1 MQSRAKL
8 ALTSAAL
15 SFAVI
20 LPFAAKILVDRPA
33 PTRATSWDEISE
45 LIDGRDFE
53 LAYRLLQAQE
63 QAGRATIQGAARGAA
78 HASYQKSVC
87 ERGLGHPELA
97 YISLARLQGLEPLLE
112 DYRRLWMARS
122 LQEMGDSEAAT
133 AAYEDILISLAI
145 PAVAD
150 SARLYLAALYAKAD
164 QFDRSLVLYRTQI
177 EHDSRGAPD
186 LLFRIAQ
193 IHDAA
198 DRPLRARRARLQ
210 LMEAY
215 PSHRPALDATP
226 YMARNVTPRIRH
238 ARGLVYLQHGRYR
251 QAAKEFSSLLK
262 ASPDHALAEDAHYLL
277 ARAYLKLGQFARA
290 RRTFEKVHE
299 RYERPAALYRL
310 AGIQVR
316 LDRDLEAID
325 TYSRFTSLYPRHELA
340 HRALWQA
347 AKAAERYD
355 DFDGAERIYR
365 QLVEEYPN
373 TDYSDEA
380 SWSVAFMRYCLRH
393 YDEAL
398 QLFREVAARAEEPHI
413 VDQSLFWAG
422 KTARQLGQSDEADR
436 LFAEAA
442 GGFPRSYYST
452 RAVRLGYGANQ
463 TLRQIQ
469 TALGVGTT
477 GGSPP
482 AGWDATTTVR
492 GRDHLARANL
502 LVRLGLRNRAEI
514 EMRDAEGLNEG
525 DVDALRAIRDCY
537 ESLGILDRALVLTSR
552 IFAAEENEDEISRLY
567 PSYYWEQIVTAA
579 REAQVDPYLVLSVMR
594 QESFF
599 NDEAVSRAGAVGL
612 MQIMPQTGKRL
623 ARLMGVRPFDRR
635 LLFDPDV
642 SIRMGSRFLGDQM
655 RSFAVGPTRKIGFEL
670 GLAAYNAGPHK
681 ARQWIERF
689 PYQDPDAFVERIP
702 YRETR
707 LYVKKVLRNYTIY
720 KSLSRA

>member
-1 MQSRAKL
+1 MGSRAKL

-33 PTRATSWDEISE
+33 PPRATSWDEISE
-45 LIDGRDFE
+45 FIASRDFE

-63 QAGRATIQGAARGAA
+63 RAGRIPILGAA

-87 ERGLGHPELA
+87 ERGLGRPELA
-97 YISLARLQGLEPLLE
+97 YVRLARLQGVEPLLE

-122 LQEMGDSEAAT
+122 LQEMGDAAAAT
-133 AAYEDILISLAI
+133 AAYEDLLISSAV

-164 QFDRSLVLYRTQI
+164 QFDRSLELYRAQI
-177 EHDSRGAPD
+177 ERDSRRAPD

-198 DRPLRARRARLQ
+198 DRPQRARRARLQ

-215 PSHRPALDATP
+215 PSQRPALDATP
-226 YMARNVTPRIRH
+226 YMARNLTPRERH
-238 ARGLVYLQHGRYR
+238 ARGLVYLEHGRSR
-251 QAAKEFSSLLK
+251 QAAKEFGSLLK
-262 ASPDHALAEDAHYLL
+262 ASPDHSLAEEAHYLL

-290 RRTFEKVHE
+290 RRAFEKVHE
-299 RYERPAALYRL
+299 RYGRPAALYRL

-316 LDRDLEAID
+316 LDRDREAID
-325 TYSRFTSLYPRHELA
+325 TYSRFVSLYPRHELA
-340 HRALWQA
+340 PRALWQA
-347 AKAAERYD
+347 AKAAERYS
-355 DFDGAERIYR
+355 DFDDAERIYR
-365 QLVEEYPN
+365 QLVENYPH

-380 SWSVAFMRYCLRH
+380 SWSVAFMRYCLRQ

-398 QLFREVAARAEEPHI
+398 RLFREVAGRAEEPHI

-422 KTARQLGQSDEADR
+422 KTAQQMGQSDAADR
-436 LFAEAA
+436 FFSEAA

-469 TALGVGTT
+469 TALGIGATR
-477 GGSPP
+477 GSSP
-482 AGWDATTTVR
+482 ASWDAKTAVR
-492 GRDHLARANL
+492 GRDYLERADL
-502 LVRLGLRNRAEI
+502 LVQLGLRSRAEV
-514 EMRDAEGLNEG
+514 EMRDAEELNEG
-525 DVDALRAIRDCY
+525 DVGALRAIRDCY
-537 ESLGILDRALVLTSR
+537 ESLGILDRALVLTTR
-552 IFAAEENEDEISRLY
+552 IFAAEEDEDEICRLY

-642 SIRMGSRFLGDQM
+642 SIRMGSRFLADQV
-655 RSFAVGPTRKIGFEL
+655 RSFTVGPTREIGFEL
-670 GLAAYNAGPHK
+670 GLAAYNAGPHV

-707 LYVKKVLRNYTIY
+707 LYVKRVLRNYTIY
-720 KSLSRA
+720 KTLSRA